1 MCYELKWF
9 RGKRATE
16 VESKREQWK
25 TLTERTTVKTPSEP
39 ITPAAQPDPATK
51 VQQELEPV

>member
-16 VESKREQWK
+16 AERKREQWK

-39 ITPAAQPDPATK
+39 ITPTPHSDPGTK
-51 VQQELEPV
+51 VQQELETV